1 MRTITFVPEQ
11 KVEYSLLVSA
21 LYQSGGYKN
30 KDLKVA
36 RRLKRKLEALG
47 TKTESGGNTRIEM
60 KAGEQK
66 LVLEEAEFSLLKE
79 RFESIN
85 DWHAAVVEIA
95 ANVLDILEDTKED
108 AT

>member
-11 KVEYSLLVSA
+11 KVEYSLLVAS
-21 LYQSGGYKN
+21 LYQSGGYKS

-36 RRLKRKLEALG
+36 RRLKRKLESIG
-47 TKTESGGNTRIEM
+47 TKIEKEGSTRIEM
-60 KAGEQK
+60 KEGEQK

-85 DWHAAVVEIA
+85 DWHASVVETA
-95 ANVLDILEDTKED
+95 ANVLDILEGTKED